1 MKCRVKGWHLPVREE
16 GKESA
21 NKKESLN
28 SDPTLKIDN
37 LRNDPLFLFFKL
49 PKKQTLVHNLSK

>member
-37 LRNDPLFLFFKL
+37 LRNDPLFLFF
-49 PKKQTLVHNLSK
+49 